1 MQSGLPLCTKMS
13 QNLPDY
19 YEKFLEALKAKGPAQ
34 NILVKQLCD
43 LLNLQSRAIYNRL
56 NGETQFTINEA
67 ILLCRSYNID
77 IQEILMPDNAA
88 IMYQS
93 GTIGRKMNRPTDYL
107 ELLSQLLLWLSS
119 LKNPRIQ
126 YTSHDFPLFLT
137 CHFPRLIKLKLAIWS
152 YYSWELKSFTSTSM
166 FDLDDKEFSAV
177 EELCQKVTKIY
188 SQIPSKEYLPS
199 SLFDNT
205 IYQIQF
211 LIDVEGFFRPNQV
224 KYLIDDLEAEINMM
238 EDQAISGTKNPAS
251 INFYKSDM
259 LNQALNFMAEW
270 EDGCRV
276 FTMIDSPN
284 FIYSESPRITQHMKD
299 YFRKIIN
306 TSESL
311 TQTNG
316 KERRKYFNHLYQK
329 VKVLRDMNGR
339 NGM

>member
-1 MQSGLPLCTKMS
+1 M
-13 QNLPDY
+13 
-19 YEKFLEALKAKGPAQ
+19 
-34 NILVKQLCD
+34 VKQLCD

-67 ILLCRSYNID
+67 ILICRSYSID

-93 GTIGRKMNRPTDYL
+93 GTIGRKMTRPTDYL

-137 CHFPRLIKLKLAIWS
+137 CHFSRLMKLKLAIWS

-166 FDLDDKEFSAV
+166 FDLEDKEFSEV
-177 EELCQKVTKIY
+177 EDLCRKVTKIY

-211 LIDVEGFFRPNQV
+211 LIDVEGFFR
-224 KYLIDDLEAEINMM
+224 
-238 EDQAISGTKNPAS
+238 
-251 INFYKSDM
+251 
-259 LNQALNFMAEW
+259 LN
-270 EDGCRV
+270 R
-276 FTMIDSPN
+276 
-284 FIYSESPRITQHMKD
+284 
-299 YFRKIIN
+299 
-306 TSESL
+306 
-311 TQTNG
+311 
-316 KERRKYFNHLYQK
+316 
-329 VKVLRDMNGR
+329 
-339 NGM
+339 